1 MSHRISVVVRAR
13 SLSNTLIYLKC
24 FFKIWILNTRRAKA
38 KSHLSSQRRRI
49 PSQMVNEVVGILQHS
64 KQHCLILKILVRH
77 IGPRS
82 LNLQNSMGELP
93 SKFPGLISLLCA
105 LQSSATS
112 AYLDVLG
119 YSNLPST
126 KSLDL
131 RL

>member
-1 MSHRISVVVRAR
+1 
-13 SLSNTLIYLKC
+13 
-24 FFKIWILNTRRAKA
+24 
-38 KSHLSSQRRRI
+38 
-49 PSQMVNEVVGILQHS
+49 MVNEIVGILQHS

-112 AYLDVLG
+112 AYLDVQG

-126 KSLDL
+126 KFLDL